1 MPSTKR
7 VFDREKESL
16 KEKKTKKQK
25 PDNNDSLSYLPKMHN
40 IYRVSTAT
48 SSDLDIYGKNFD
60 SIIIQNLENHLRL
73 ALNANVK

>member
-7 VFDREKESL
+7 VFEREKESL

-25 PDNNDSLSYLPKMHN
+25 PDNNDSLSYLPNMHN

-48 SSDLDIYGKNFD
+48 SSDLDTYGKNFD
-60 SIIIQNLENHLRL
+60 SIIIQNLENHL